1 MTTPKQGKKKAAGS
15 LILALILAAMLVVTS
30 VALLFSMVSVDG
42 NTFQMGRVKIELN
55 DGQTIFNETSL
66 VVEPGYS
73 VVEDFTVENTGTAD
87 AYYRLYLENVSGSL
101 KDILVFDLYDGDQL
115 IFSGKASEL
124 TRQNPCSGDTVLT
137 VGETRTLTA
146 VVKMPEETSNAVQ
159 NGSIAFDLTVD
170 AVQAKNNPDRLFN

>member
-1 MTTPKQGKKKAAGS
+1 MTTPKQGRKKAAGS

-101 KDILVFDLYDGDQL
+101 KDILVFDL
-115 IFSGKASEL
+115 
-124 TRQNPCSGDTVLT
+124 
-137 VGETRTLTA
+137 
-146 VVKMPEETSNAVQ
+146 
-159 NGSIAFDLTVD
+159 
-170 AVQAKNNPDRLFN
+170 